1 MSRKK
6 TPKLFLIDGTA
17 LAYRSHFAFANRPL
31 LNSQGRNV
39 GAIFAYTGT
48 LMRILRDENPDLI
61 AVAFDRP
68 EPTFRH
74 EKFPEYKATRDKT
87 PDELVEQIPD
97 LKAITEAL
105 GVRLVEKAGWEADDL
120 IGTLAARGAEGGC
133 EVYIVAGDKDFMQ
146 LVSQKIKI
154 FNISRADSD
163 VTIQDVAAVRDKFGV
178 PPEGVV
184 DVLGLMGDSSDN
196 VPGVPGV
203 GVKTAIKLISEHGS
217 MDGVYENLDRIKSPS
232 LRKKLGDN
240 RDLAFLSRE
249 LVVIDCDAPIETD
262 LKTLDPTAQDTAYLQ
277 EKFIEFEFNTYISYL
292 DATGAH
298 DDGPHSYTLVDDA
311 AACDALL
318 DRLAEARAFAFDTET
333 TSLNP
338 RQAEIVGLSIAIDER
353 EAFYIPAILP
363 GRLFANQGSFANQDS
378 SANGNSSAGGS
389 SVLDRFLEGFA
400 PLLADSSKEVIGQ
413 NLKYDLAVLRR
424 AGISSVNARLFDTM
438 VAHYL
443 CHPGEMQH
451 GLDFLSLKYL
461 GVKKIP
467 TADLI
472 GKGKKQITMA
482 DVPVDKVCEYACE
495 DVDMTLRLRNIFARE
510 LDVMGLT
517 RLFDDLEMPLLL
529 ILEEMEHRGLRV
541 DRKVLDSLQEEF
553 AERVSELTS
562 RIYEL
567 AGEEFNI
574 NSTQQLGKILF
585 DKLEVHKEVGLK
597 RVRKTKTG
605 YSTNAAVLESIS
617 AHPLGHLLLEYR
629 RLQKLNSTYVE
640 ALPRLIEKE
649 TGCIHTSFNQAVA
662 ATGRLSSSDPNL
674 QNIPIRTPEG
684 GRIREAFVPRD
695 KEWRILSADY
705 SQVELRILAHIS
717 GDAKLQE
724 AFREGKDIHA
734 GTASLIFGVAAD
746 GVTPELRSRAKTINF
761 GIIYGMGPQRLA
773 RETGISFAEAKDFID
788 AYFETFPGVK
798 GYIDSTLEQARE
810 TGYVTTLLGRKRAI
824 DDMDAMNQM
833 VRASMENVAV
843 NTPIQGTAADLIKKA
858 MLTIPK
864 ALADRGLRALMVLQ
878 VHDELVFDVPEEELD
893 SVGALVKNEMESA
906 MDLDVPLV
914 VDIGSGSNWREA
926 H

>member
-6 TPKLFLIDGTA
+6 TPRLFLLDGTA
-17 LAYRSHFAFANRPL
+17 LAYRSHFAFVKRPL
-31 LNSQGRNV
+31 LNSRGRNV

-74 EKFPEYKATRDKT
+74 EKYADYKATRDKT
-87 PDELVEQIPD
+87 PDELIEQIPD

-120 IGTLAARGAEGGC
+120 IGTLAARGAEGGY

-146 LVSQKIKI
+146 LVSDKIKI
-154 FNISRADSD
+154 FNIARSDSD
-163 VTIQDVAAVRDKFGV
+163 VTIQGVDAVRDKFGV
-178 PPEGVV
+178 PPVGVV
-184 DVLGLMGDSSDN
+184 EVLGLMGDSSDN

-203 GVKTAIKLISEHGS
+203 GVKTAIKLINEHGS
-217 MDGVYENLDRIKSPS
+217 MDGVYRNLDQITSAA
-232 LRKKLGDN
+232 LRKKLEDN

-249 LVVIDCDAPIETD
+249 LVIIDCDAPIETD
-262 LKTLDPTAQDTAYLQ
+262 LKKLDPAAQDTAYLQ

-292 DATGAH
+292 DATGAR
-298 DDGPHSYTLVDDA
+298 DDGPHRYTLVDDA
-311 AACDALL
+311 PACDDLL
-318 DRLAEARAFAFDTET
+318 DRLGKASAFAFDTET

-338 RQAEIVGLSIAIDER
+338 RHAEIVGLSVAIDER
-353 EAFYIPAILP
+353 EAFYVPASLP
-363 GRLFANQGSFANQDS
+363 GRLFAS
-378 SANGNSSAGGS
+378 GS
-389 SVLDRFLEGFA
+389 SILDRFLEGFA
-400 PLLADSSKEVIGQ
+400 LLLADPDKEVIGQ

-424 AGISSVNARLFDTM
+424 AEIETINARLFDTM

-443 CHPGEMQH
+443 CHPGGIQH

-467 TADLI
+467 TTDLI
-472 GKGKKQITMA
+472 GKGKKQISMA

-510 LDVMGLT
+510 LDEMELT
-517 RLFDDLEMPLLL
+517 RLFHDLEMPLLL
-529 ILEEMEHRGLRV
+529 VLEEMEHKGLRV
-541 DRKVLDSLQEEF
+541 DRKVLDSLQGEY
-553 AERVSELTS
+553 AERLTELTGE
-562 RIYEL
+562 IYEL

-585 DKLEVHKEVGLK
+585 EKLEVHKEVGLK

-695 KEWRILSADY
+695 RGWRILSADY

-717 GDAKLQE
+717 GDARLQE
-724 AFREGKDIHA
+724 AFREGKDIHS
-734 GTASLIFGVAAD
+734 GTASLIFGVPAD
-746 GVTPELRSRAKTINF
+746 AVTPELRAQAKTINF

-773 RETGISFAEAKDFID
+773 RETGISFAEAKDFIE
-788 AYFETFPGVK
+788 AYFESFPGVK
-798 GYIDSTLEQARE
+798 DYIDGTLEQARE

-824 DDMDAMNQM
+824 DDMDAVNQM
-833 VRASMENVAV
+833 VRANLENVAV

-864 ALADRGLRALMVLQ
+864 ALTDRGLRALMVLQ
-878 VHDELVFDVPEEELD
+878 VHDELVFDVPEAELD
-893 SVGALVKNEMESA
+893 AVGELVKAEMESA

-914 VDIGSGSNWREA
+914 VDIGSGNNWREA

>member
-6 TPKLFLIDGTA
+6 KRKLFLLDGTA
-17 LAYRSHFAFANRPL
+17 LAYRSHFAFVKRPL
-31 LNSQGRNV
+31 LNSQGRSV

-48 LMRILRDENPDLI
+48 LLRILREEKPDLI

-74 EKFPEYKATRDKT
+74 EKYAEYKATRDKT
-87 PDELVEQIPD
+87 PDELVEQLPD
-97 LKAITEAL
+97 VKAITEAL

-120 IGTLAARGAEGGC
+120 IGTLAVRGAESGHD
-133 EVYIVAGDKDFMQ
+133 VFIVAGDKDFMQ
-146 LVSQKIKI
+146 LVSDEIRI
-154 FNISRADSD
+154 FNIARADSD
-163 VTIQDVAAVRDKFGV
+163 VTLQGIDEVREKFGV
-178 PPEGVV
+178 PPGCVV

-203 GVKTAIKLISEHGS
+203 GVKTAIKLINDYGS
-217 MDGVYENLDRIKSPS
+217 MDDVYRNLDQIKSAA
-232 LRKKLGDN
+232 LRKKLEQN

-249 LVVIDCDAPIETD
+249 LVVIDCDAPIESD
-262 LKTLDPTAQDTAYLQ
+262 LETLGQAEQDTAFLQ
-277 EKFIEFEFNTYISYL
+277 EKFIEFEFNSFIPYL
-292 DATGAH
+292 DATGAR
-298 DDGPHSYTLVDDA
+298 DDVDRTYNLVDDDA
-311 AACDALL
+311 KCDALL
-318 DRLAEARAFAFDTET
+318 SRLAGAPAFGFDTET

-338 RQAEIVGLSIAIDER
+338 RQAEIVGVSIAIEER
-353 EAFYIPAILP
+353 EAFYIPASLP
-363 GRLFANQGSFANQDS
+363 GRLFGNEDS
-378 SANGNSSAGGS
+378 I
-389 SVLDRFLEGFA
+389 LDRFLEGFA
-400 PLLADSSKEVIGQ
+400 VLLADREKEIIGQ

-424 AGISSVNARLFDTM
+424 AGLDPADARLFDTM

-467 TADLI
+467 TTDLI
-472 GKGKKQITMA
+472 GKGKKQISMA
-482 DVPVDKVCEYACE
+482 DVPVEKVCEYACE

-510 LDVMGLT
+510 LDEMELTGL
-517 RLFDDLEMPLLL
+517 FYDLEMPLLL
-529 ILEEMEHRGLRV
+529 VLEEMEHKGLRV
-541 DRKVLDSLQEEF
+541 DRDVLDSLQ
-553 AERVSELTS
+553 AEYAQRVSELTAE
-562 RIYEL
+562 IYGL

-585 DKLEVHKEVGLK
+585 EKLEVHKEVGLK

-617 AHPLGHLLLEYR
+617 AHPLGRLLLEYR

-649 TGCIHTSFNQAVA
+649 TGCVHTSFNQAVA

-684 GRIREAFVPRD
+684 KRIREAFVPREED
-695 KEWRILSADY
+695 WRILSADY

-717 GDAKLQE
+717 GDERLQN
-724 AFREGKDIHA
+724 AFREGEDIHS
-734 GTASLIFGVAAD
+734 GTASLIFGVPLD
-746 GVTPELRSRAKTINF
+746 GVTPELRGQAKTINF

-773 RETGISFAEAKDFID
+773 RETGLSFAEAKNFIE
-788 AYFETFPGVK
+788 AYFDTFPGVK
-798 GYIDSTLEQARE
+798 GYIDSTLEQVGE
-810 TGYVTTLLGRKRAI
+810 TGFVSTLLGRKRAI
-824 DDMDAMNQM
+824 DDLDTMNQM

-858 MLTIPK
+858 MIAIPP
-864 ALADRGLRALMVLQ
+864 ALADRGLRAVMVLQ
-878 VHDELVFDVPEEELD
+878 VHDELVFDVPGDEID
-893 SVGALVKNEMESA
+893 AVGALVRAEMESA
-906 MDLDVPLV
+906 MELDVPLV
-914 VDIGSGSNWREA
+914 VDIGVGRNWREA

>member
-6 TPKLFLIDGTA
+6 KRKLFLLDGTA
-17 LAYRSHFAFANRPL
+17 LAYRSHFAFVKRPL
-31 LNSQGRNV
+31 LNSQGRSV

-48 LMRILRDENPDLI
+48 LLRILREEKPDLI

-74 EKFPEYKATRDKT
+74 EKYAEYKATRDKT
-87 PDELVEQIPD
+87 PDELVEQLPD
-97 LKAITEAL
+97 VKAITEAL

-120 IGTLAARGAEGGC
+120 IGTLAVRGAESGHD
-133 EVYIVAGDKDFMQ
+133 VFIVAGDKDFMQ
-146 LVSQKIKI
+146 LVSDEIRI
-154 FNISRADSD
+154 FNIARADSD
-163 VTIQDVAAVRDKFGV
+163 VTLQGIDEVREKFGV
-178 PPEGVV
+178 PPGCVV

-203 GVKTAIKLISEHGS
+203 GVKTAIKLINDYGS
-217 MDGVYENLDRIKSPS
+217 MDDVYRNLDQIKSAA
-232 LRKKLGDN
+232 LRKKLEQN

-249 LVVIDCDAPIETD
+249 LVVIDCDAPIESD
-262 LKTLDPTAQDTAYLQ
+262 LETLGQAEQDTAFLQ
-277 EKFIEFEFNTYISYL
+277 EKFIEFEFNSFIPYL
-292 DATGAH
+292 DATGAR
-298 DDGPHSYTLVDDA
+298 DDVDRTYNLVDDDA
-311 AACDALL
+311 KCDALL
-318 DRLAEARAFAFDTET
+318 SRLAGAPAFGFDTET

-338 RQAEIVGLSIAIDER
+338 RQAEIVGVSIAIEER
-353 EAFYIPAILP
+353 EAFYIPASLP
-363 GRLFANQGSFANQDS
+363 GRLFGNEDS
-378 SANGNSSAGGS
+378 I
-389 SVLDRFLEGFA
+389 LDRFLEGFA
-400 PLLADSSKEVIGQ
+400 VLLADREKEIIGQ

-424 AGISSVNARLFDTM
+424 AGLDPADARLFDTM

-467 TADLI
+467 TTDLI
-472 GKGKKQITMA
+472 GKGKKQISMA
-482 DVPVDKVCEYACE
+482 DVPVEKVCEYACE

-510 LDVMGLT
+510 LDEMELTGL
-517 RLFDDLEMPLLL
+517 FYDLEMPLLL
-529 ILEEMEHRGLRV
+529 VLEEMEHKGLRV
-541 DRKVLDSLQEEF
+541 DRDVLDSLQ
-553 AERVSELTS
+553 AEYAQRVSELTAE
-562 RIYEL
+562 IYGL

-585 DKLEVHKEVGLK
+585 EKLEVHKEVGLK

-617 AHPLGHLLLEYR
+617 AHPLGRLLLEYR

-649 TGCIHTSFNQAVA
+649 TGCVHTSFNQAVA

-684 GRIREAFVPRD
+684 KRIREAFVPREED
-695 KEWRILSADY
+695 WRILSADY

-717 GDAKLQE
+717 GDERLQN
-724 AFREGKDIHA
+724 AFREGEDIHS
-734 GTASLIFGVAAD
+734 GTASLIFGVPLD
-746 GVTPELRSRAKTINF
+746 GVTPELRGQAKTINF

-773 RETGISFAEAKDFID
+773 RETGLSFAEAKNFIE
-788 AYFETFPGVK
+788 AYFDTFPGVK
-798 GYIDSTLEQARE
+798 GYIDSTLEQVGE
-810 TGYVTTLLGRKRAI
+810 TGFVSTLLGRMRAI
-824 DDMDAMNQM
+824 DDLDTMNQM

-858 MLTIPK
+858 MIAIPP
-864 ALADRGLRALMVLQ
+864 ALADRGLRAVMVLQ
-878 VHDELVFDVPEEELD
+878 VHDELVFDVPGDEID
-893 SVGALVKNEMESA
+893 AVGALVRAEMESA
-906 MDLDVPLV
+906 MELDVPLV
-914 VDIGSGSNWREA
+914 VDIGVGRNWREA